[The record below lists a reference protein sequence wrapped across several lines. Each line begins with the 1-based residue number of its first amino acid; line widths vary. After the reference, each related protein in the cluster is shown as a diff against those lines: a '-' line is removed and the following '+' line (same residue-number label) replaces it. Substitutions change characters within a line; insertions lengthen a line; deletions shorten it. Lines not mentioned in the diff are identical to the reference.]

1 MAPELRPPGVR
12 GRGRVAARL
21 DLPESRYG
29 DIPAQTQFRERVLA
43 ELNAA
48 PGVSAAMISE
58 VPLTGQALNHNFLIE
73 GRPPIAV
80 GDEPELYSRSV
91 MGDYFGVMGIPRKAG
106 RDLSPSDREGT
117 PLVGVVNESF
127 ARQYFP
133 GQSPVGARIRWAR
146 EEEVHWIEIVGVVGD
161 VRHFGLATTTSPP
174 STRPTRSRPSRG
186 SAGWRSWSAARAATP
201 GSRRSCARR
210 STRWIR

>member
-1 MAPELRPPGVR
+1 
-12 GRGRVAARL
+12 
-21 DLPESRYG
+21 
-29 DIPAQTQFRERVLA
+29 
-43 ELNAA
+43 
-48 PGVSAAMISE
+48 MISE

-73 GRPPIAV
+73 GRPPIAI

-106 RDLSPSDREGT
+106 RDLSPRTVKERPRRRRERG
-117 PLVGVVNESF
+117 F

-133 GQSPVGARIRWAR
+133 GASPLGARIRWAR

-161 VRHFGLATTTSPP
+161 VRHFGLAHGDEPAVYTPYAQS
-174 STRPTRSRPSRG
+174 SQAWKR
-186 SAGWRSWSAARAATP
+186 WMESWSAVRGAAP

-210 STRWIR
+210 FTPSIR